1 VPGDWPPVSEPALVA
16 VAHGSRDGRSAA
28 TMHRLV
34 RAAAAQAP
42 GLDVRLSFL
51 DFNAP
56 RLPDVLH
63 AVAADGHRRAVVVP
77 LLLGAAYHA
86 RVDVP
91 AAVEAATTRLPHLR
105 VTVAPVLGD
114 DPAPLLA
121 AARARLAEAGAAV
134 DDPGT
139 GVVLAAAG
147 SSHERANDVV
157 RGLAAGLPRA
167 VAAFATSAE
176 PGVDDAIARLR
187 ALGAQRIVVLPWFL
201 APGRLL
207 DRVEA
212 RALDA
217 DPHTTLAAPLGD
229 HPLVAATTLA
239 RHRTGTASPVATL
252 VDAG

>member
-1 VPGDWPPVSEPALVA
+1 MSEPALVA

-34 RAAAAQAP
+34 QAAAAQAP

-63 AVAADGHRRAVVVP
+63 SVAADGHRRAVVVP
-77 LLLGAAYHA
+77 LLLGAAHHA

-105 VTVAPVLGD
+105 VAVSPVLGD

-121 AARARLAEAGAAV
+121 TARARLVEAAGGSG
-134 DDPGT
+134 DPHA

-147 SSHERANDVV
+147 SSHESANDVV
-157 RGLAAGLPRA
+157 RTLTARLPLA

-176 PGVDDAIARLR
+176 PTVDDAIGRLR
-187 ALGAQRIVVLPWFL
+187 SLGAQRIVVLPWFL

-212 RALDA
+212 RAR
-217 DPHTTLAAPLGD
+217 AATPDVTVAEPLGD
-229 HPLVAATTLA
+229 HPLVAATMLA
-239 RHRTGTASPVATL
+239 RHRGCATDAAAAL
-252 VDAG
+252 ADAG

>member
-1 VPGDWPPVSEPALVA
+1 MSESAPSGPALVA

-63 AVAADGHRRAVVVP
+63 SVAADGHRDAVVVP
-77 LLLGAAYHA
+77 LLLGAAFHA

-91 AAVEAATTRLPHLR
+91 AAVEAATTRLPRLR
-105 VTVAPVLGD
+105 VAVSPVLGA
-114 DPAPLLA
+114 DPVPLLA
-121 AARARLAEAGAAV
+121 AVVERLGDTGAV
-134 DDPGT
+134 LDDPGT

-147 SSHERANDVV
+147 SSHAAANAAVTAH
-157 RGLAAGLPRA
+157 AAGLPRA
-167 VAAFATSAE
+167 VAAFATSAG
-176 PGVDDAIARLR
+176 PTVGDAVARLR
-187 ALGAQRIVVLPWFL
+187 ATGMRRVVVLPWFL

-212 RALDA
+212 QALDA
-217 DPHTTLAAPLGD
+217 DPTAVIAAPLGA
-229 HPLVAATTLA
+229 HPCVASTVLA
-239 RHRTGTASPVATL
+239 RYRDAVAIVATAPAL
-252 VDAG
+252 VG

>member
-1 VPGDWPPVSEPALVA
+1 MSDPALVA

-34 RAAAAQAP
+34 QAAAAQAP

-77 LLLGAAYHA
+77 LLLGSAYHA

-91 AAVEAATTRLPHLR
+91 AAVEAATSRLPQLR
-105 VTVAPVLGD
+105 VTVSPVLGE
-114 DPAPLLA
+114 DPTPLLA
-121 AARARLAEAGAAV
+121 AARARLAEAGA
-134 DDPGT
+134 DLGDPDI

-147 SSHERANDVV
+147 SSDENANDVV
-157 RGLAAGLPRA
+157 RTLAGRLPRA
-167 VAAFATSAE
+167 IAAFATSAE
-176 PGVDDAIARLR
+176 PSVDDAVACLR
-187 ALGAQRIVVLPWFL
+187 AVGAQRIVVLPWFL

-212 RALDA
+212 RAVAA
-217 DPHTTLAAPLGD
+217 DRAATVAEPLGD
-229 HPLVAATTLA
+229 HPLVAATVLA
-239 RHRTGTASPVATL
+239 RHGAGAGEPVAAL
-252 VDAG
+252 ADAV

>member
-1 VPGDWPPVSEPALVA
+1 MSEPAPALVA

-34 RAAAAQAP
+34 QAAAAQSP

-91 AAVEAATTRLPHLR
+91 AAVEAAATRLPHLR

-121 AARARLAEAGAAV
+121 AARARLAEAGAAP

-187 ALGAQRIVVLPWFL
+187 TQGVERIVVLPWFL

-212 RALDA
+212 RALAA
-217 DPHTTLAAPLGD
+217 DPAATLAAPLGD
-229 HPLVAATTLA
+229 HPLVAATMLA
-239 RHRTGTASPVATL
+239 RHRAATASPVATL